1 MRSFL
6 RSHPLGVGLGAATLL
21 AGVAWLA
28 FGFFGVHTLVVDDVV
43 DEPPP
48 TFASQP
54 VVASDPA
61 DDGADAPGST
71 GEVTERAAD
80 DEAVGVDA
88 AADPTTTAPQIV
100 LERRGE
106 FSGLGRYDAEGVA
119 TVLGDGSGQRFLRFE
134 QFATDNGPDL
144 NVYLVNSSVEGTT
157 DVIDLGDLSGN
168 IGDQNYEIPPE
179 VDLDVYDTVVIW
191 CVRFSAPFGEAL
203 LTAV

>member
-1 MRSFL
+1 MRTL
-6 RSHPLGVGLGAATLL
+6 IRSHPLGVGLGAATLL

-54 VVASDPA
+54 AVAAGPLTESTA
-61 DDGADAPGST
+61 GAA
-71 GEVTERAAD
+71 TETT
-80 DEAVGVDA
+80 A
-88 AADPTTTAPQIV
+88 AADATTTTAAPPV
-100 LERRGE
+100 VTERRGE
-106 FSGLGRYDAEGVA
+106 FVGLGRYDAEGVA

-144 NVYLVNSSVEGTT
+144 NVYLVNSSVAGTT
-157 DVIDLGDLSGN
+157 DVVDLGDLSGN
-168 IGDQNYEIPPE
+168 LGDQNYEIPPE

-191 CVRFSAPFGEAL
+191 CVRFSAPFGEAQL
-203 LTAV
+203 AAV